1 MLNTTLLSCL
11 SGYLAFFLGQI
22 PVFEIKP
29 NGFGGA
35 KKQCRVSAA
44 DSLYF
49 IDGLNGFLNLFL
61 GCLVMLE
68 TGDPKLGT
76 SVQKLSSISTNPSAE
91 SAFSSLI
98 IAGCSVIVSVMA
110 EESVAD
116 DDDDMSSL
124 ELSGLFEWG
133 EIWRWRKREMYGV
146 FILMTNTPRFKG
158 VALLDPTPQFS
169 MPGLARN
176 FQEIGYYYI
185 T

>member
-1 MLNTTLLSCL
+1 MPRLPLHLPPLQRFSNVILHSLQIPPAERYH
-11 SGYLAFFLGQI
+11 GRQI

-91 SAFSSLI
+91 PAFSSLI

-124 ELSGLFEWG
+124 ELSGLFVGQKMGRDLAMEKKGDVWG
-133 EIWRWRKREMYGV
+133 IYPDDEYST
-146 FILMTNTPRFKG
+146 F
-158 VALLDPTPQFS
+158 
-169 MPGLARN
+169 
-176 FQEIGYYYI
+176 
-185 T
+185 